1 MKSAFR
7 IIALTVMAA
16 GITWA
21 TTVRPMSI
29 DRLAQFATSVVEAH
43 VDQTWSDWDAQHTRI
58 YTYTRV
64 KVSRALKGT
73 PADTVVVKQLGGS
86 AGGYTQHVSGV
97 QHMRSGERAVLF
109 LRPSASGDGTMVVV
123 GLMQGQ
129 FRVMRD
135 ANTGTDFVS
144 NGVAGA
150 DEMNSSSV
158 REYRGSR
165 LTLKEMEARVRKAV
179 TRE

>member
-1 MKSAFR
+1 MKR
-7 IIALTVMAA
+7 LALITFVFLFAHAA
-16 GITWA
+16 GATMVKPMSVEQLANAASLVVDGQASDTWA
-21 TTVRPMSI
+21 SWNP
-29 DRLAQFATSVVEAH
+29 
-43 VDQTWSDWDAQHTRI
+43 QHTRI

-64 KVSRALKGT
+64 RVSRALKGV

-109 LRPSASGDGTMVVV
+109 LRPSASGDGTMVIV

-135 ANTGTDFVS
+135 STTGTDFVS

-150 DEMNSSSV
+150 DEMNSSTV

-165 LTLKEMEARVRKAV
+165 LTLKEMETRVHKAV